1 MVIKLG
7 LLTILSLM
15 VFSCTLRKPIEV
27 KKHRTD
33 ISFINNRDVHFDIL
47 KVACDSCFP
56 IHDIGY
62 RVRVKLSADEDSLI
76 RTIKKEQ
83 WLQLLQNSATDYAA
97 NALLYSLYNRNAI
110 VLLCHRDIED
120 WRMSMKE
127 DDINYWKGNLRF
139 CKENYKIEK

>member
-1 MVIKLG
+1 MNERYKKP
-7 LLTILSLM
+7 LLIS
-15 VFSCTLRKPIEV
+15 
-27 KKHRTD
+27 RT
-33 ISFINNRDVHFDIL
+33 SF
-47 KVACDSCFP
+47 
-56 IHDIGY
+56 
-62 RVRVKLSADEDSLI
+62 I

-97 NALLYSLYNRNAI
+97 NALLYSLYNRDAI